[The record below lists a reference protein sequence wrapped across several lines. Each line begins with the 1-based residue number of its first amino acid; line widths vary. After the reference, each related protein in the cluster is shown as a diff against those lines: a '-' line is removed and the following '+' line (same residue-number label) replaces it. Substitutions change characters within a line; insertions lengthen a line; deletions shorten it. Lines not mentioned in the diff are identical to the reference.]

1 VFISLRVLLALIGFY
16 FLANVASAAHY
27 KIWFKAFIPNSG
39 LDIVTPV
46 PKSAGHFMIPGP
58 HIAGIPVDNTCY
70 NTNDRSFSTSE
81 DADAKITII
90 SEFDSSAAGVANA
103 KNRTPIIGQT
113 IRFDCTTGTVLN
125 TGTASNQNIAIGE
138 PKSASGIITYTVDAD
153 AANPLVAL
161 SPSIKIHGTVTL
173 DTNSRSV
180 SFDGALAR
188 FPAYEAYISV
198 DNGKP
203 VPIFT
208 ISPASDASAWSLFF
222 NVSIDPIVTF

>member
-1 VFISLRVLLALIGFY
+1 MFISPRVLFALIGFY
-16 FLANVASAAHY
+16 SLASVASAAHY

-58 HIAGIPVDNTCY
+58 HIAGIPVDSTCY

-81 DADAKITII
+81 DAEAKITII
-90 SEFDSSAAGVANA
+90 SEFDSSAAGISNV
-103 KNRTPIIGQT
+103 KNRTPQIGQT
-113 IRFDCTTGTVLN
+113 IRFDCTTGAMLN
-125 TGTASNQNIAIGE
+125 TGTASNQNIAIGQA
-138 PKSASGIITYTVDAD
+138 KSAGGVITYTVDAD
-153 AANPLVAL
+153 ASNPLIAL
-161 SPSIKIHGTVTL
+161 SPSIKIHGTVKL

-180 SFDGALAR
+180 SFDGTLAR

-203 VPIFT
+203 VSIFA
-208 ISPASDASAWSLFF
+208 ISPASDASAWSLLF